1 MNQRIVCAANR
12 HKFVGDIDIILG
24 IRHWD
29 ELMRQQVSDS
39 DYSNYEQGFIDNKG
53 KFLTREE
60 AFVVAER
67 EGQIIRCVGGDE
79 GVLYSENLY

>member
-1 MNQRIVCAANR
+1 MNQRIVCVANR

-39 DYSNYEQGFIDNKG
+39 DYSDYEQGFIDNKG

-60 AFVVAER
+60 AWVVAER
-67 EGQIIRCVGGDE
+67 EGQIIRRVEGDE
-79 GVLYSENLY
+79 GVLYSKNLY

>member
-29 ELMRQQVSDS
+29 ELVRQQVSDS
-39 DYSNYEQGFIDNKG
+39 DYSDYEQGFIDNKG
-53 KFLTREE
+53 KFLTRE
-60 AFVVAER
+60 
-67 EGQIIRCVGGDE
+67 GQIIRRIGGDE
-79 GVLYSENLY
+79 DCLYSENLY